1 MKPTKHLVYF
11 FLFFG
16 LSVFAQK
23 ATISE
28 VIIQGAHKTSHNLI
42 RSLISTKSG
51 IVLDS
56 TAIAKDV
63 TLLKRLPA
71 FNHVYYQVIADKN
84 QEYIVKIGVDENF
97 TIIPDINVWTTTNDV
112 FSYKLGL
119 YDYNFLGKNIA
130 FGGFYQYNGF
140 DSYGINFR
148 APNLFSKKWGLAV
161 NHQNWKSEEPLFF
174 GNQTANY
181 LYNNISYEALALYQ
195 INLQHEIDFGINY
208 FSEKY
213 LYLSGDTSP
222 EVPLDLDLDK
232 TLLKFVYSY
241 NNLKY
246 YYQYVNGFK
255 SKLYV
260 QYVTTTND
268 FQNDF
273 LIAWND
279 FFYYKRLGKK
289 GNFANRLRLGLASNE
304 DSPFAPFALDN
315 NLNLRG
321 VGILVDRGT
330 GVVVLNS
337 EYRHTVYDKKWLAIQ
352 TNVFTDLG
360 SWRNPGGELSDII
373 QGENVRAFAGLGVR
387 VISKKVYNATF
398 RIDYGFSLVNKFN
411 GSRGGLVFGV
421 GQYF

>member
-1 MKPTKHLVYF
+1 MKLTKRLVYF

-28 VIIQGAHKTSHNLI
+28 VIIQGAQKTSHNLI
-42 RSLISTKSG
+42 RSIISTKSG

-56 TAIAKDV
+56 TAIAKDI

-84 QEYIVKIGVDENF
+84 QKYIVKIGVDENF

-222 EVPLDLDLDK
+222 EVPLNLDLDK

-373 QGENVRAFAGLGVR
+373 QGENVRAFAGVGLR

-398 RIDYGFSLVNKFN
+398 RVDYGFSLVNKFN